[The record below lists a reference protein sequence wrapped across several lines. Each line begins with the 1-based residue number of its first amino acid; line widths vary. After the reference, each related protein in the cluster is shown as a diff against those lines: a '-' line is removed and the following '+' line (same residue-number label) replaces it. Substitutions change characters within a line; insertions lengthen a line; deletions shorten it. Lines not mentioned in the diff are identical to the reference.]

1 MIQIRDLH
9 KQLGTAHVLQGV
21 DFDVAAGEIIALIGP
36 SGTGKSVLLKQIVG
50 LLEPDAGDVFV
61 HGQSV
66 PRANSAQLAQ
76 LRRGMGYVFQNA
88 ALLDFLTVAENLRL
102 ALPDQEYRANR
113 RAAEKRIRSAL
124 AMVNLHVSTLRK
136 LPGELSGGMRKR
148 VGVAR
153 AIIHEPRV
161 LLYDEPATGLDPRN
175 VAAIDDLILRNRDR
189 FGATSLVVT
198 HDIPSVHR
206 VADRVV
212 LLAEGR
218 VRFIGKPPELL
229 TTEDEY
235 VRNFL
240 FFPRRQHEHL

>member
-36 SGTGKSVLLKQIVG
+36 SGTGKSVLLKHIVG
-50 LLEPDAGDVFV
+50 LLEPDAGDVLV
-61 HGQSV
+61 HGHSV

-76 LRRGMGYVFQNA
+76 LRRGMGYVFQDA

-124 AMVNLHVSTLRK
+124 AMVNLHVDTLRK